1 MKRLLSVAFAFAVA
15 GTMLSGC
22 GERADNNRPA
32 GAGGT
37 TSTAPSGSP
46 SGSASGSASGTVN
59 PDQPKRNPSSP
70 ATPGGAGGSGSG
82 SASGG
87 TGSK

>member
-15 GTMLSGC
+15 GTMLSAC
-22 GERADNNRPA
+22 DRDNNASRPA

-37 TSTAPSGSP
+37 TSTAPSGS
-46 SGSASGSASGTVN
+46 ASGT
-59 PDQPKRNPSSP
+59 
-70 ATPGGAGGSGSG
+70 
-82 SASGG
+82 